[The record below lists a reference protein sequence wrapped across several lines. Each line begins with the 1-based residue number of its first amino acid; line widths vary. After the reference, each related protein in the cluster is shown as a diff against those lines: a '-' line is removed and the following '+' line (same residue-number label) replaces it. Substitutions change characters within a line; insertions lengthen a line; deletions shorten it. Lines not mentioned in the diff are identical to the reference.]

1 MELMMA
7 RRRLLSQQRNNCPY
21 IKDGLIFWL
30 DGINKG
36 NDPEKWV
43 DLIGNREFVLTD
55 CSFAENG
62 IVFTQTSSG
71 YYLGSIGNSALTD
84 TIECATSGLGTV
96 MCILYP
102 SNKNNGNFITM
113 IHGAGTNLGW
123 GSDGNSYAR
132 GDVPANCKMISVSN
146 ELIIANGLRRGYGSN
161 DTWGRNTTDYTGIG
175 YRPHKGDYHFVGT
188 MYSVR
193 IYNRHLTEEE
203 MIHNQKV
210 DNQRF
215 NLGLTIA

>member
-1 MELMMA
+1 MMA

-55 CSFAENG
+55 CSFLENG
-62 IVFTQTSSG
+62 VVFTQTSKG
-71 YYLGSIGNSALTD
+71 DYLGAIGNSALTD
-84 TIECATSGLGTV
+84 TIECAVNRIGTT

-102 SNKNNGNFITM
+102 TNKKGGNFITM
-113 IHGAGTNLGW
+113 VHGAGLNFGW
-123 GSDGNSYAR
+123 ISNGSVFAR
-132 GDVPANCKMISVSN
+132 GTVSGDAKLISASN
-146 ELIIANGLRRGYGSN
+146 ELIIANGVRCGYSVN
-161 DTWGRNTTDYTGIG
+161 DTWSSNTTDYTGLG
-175 YRPHKGDYHFVGT
+175 YRPHNGDYHFSGI

-215 NLGLTIA
+215 NLGVTIA